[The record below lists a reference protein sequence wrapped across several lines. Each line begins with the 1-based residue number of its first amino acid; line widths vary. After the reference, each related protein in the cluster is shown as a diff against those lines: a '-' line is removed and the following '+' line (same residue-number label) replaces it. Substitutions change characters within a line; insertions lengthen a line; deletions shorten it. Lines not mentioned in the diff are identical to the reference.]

1 MSESQ
6 PIELVQ
12 KGQQFLSFI
21 LAGEEYAADILK
33 VQEIRDWTQATLI
46 PNSPHYVE
54 GVMNLRGQIIPV
66 INLRKQ
72 FDLSNDETLKN
83 RIVIVLNINNGERCR
98 LMGLLVDAFAETYDI
113 AVKNIKP
120 APGNI
125 SVIDDE
131 FIIGLTTVDEKMLI
145 LLDVDSLLSSKE
157 LSSKELS
164 AQGVESVA

>member
-1 MSESQ
+1 VSEHQ

-21 LAGEEYAADILK
+21 LAGEEYATDILK

-46 PNSPHYVE
+46 PNSPDYVE

-72 FDLSNDETLKN
+72 FNLPNDDTLKN
-83 RIVIVLNINNGERCR
+83 RIVIVLNVNNGERCR
-98 LMGLLVDAFAETYDI
+98 LMGLLVDAFAETYDVAI
-113 AVKNIKP
+113 NNIRT
-120 APGNI
+120 APSNI
-125 SVIDDE
+125 SAIDDE

-145 LLDVDSLLSSKE
+145 LLDVDQLLSSKE
-157 LSSKELS
+157 LST
-164 AQGVESVA
+164 QGIESVA

>member
-1 MSESQ
+1 MSEHQ

-21 LAGEEYAADILK
+21 LASEEYATDILK

-46 PNSPHYVE
+46 PNSPEYVE

-72 FDLSNDETLKN
+72 FNLPNDETLKN
-83 RIVIVLNINNGERCR
+83 RIVIVLNVNSGERCR
-98 LMGLLVDAFAETYDI
+98 LMGLLVDAFSETYDVAI
-113 AVKNIKP
+113 NNIRT
-120 APGNI
+120 APSHI

-145 LLDVDSLLSSKE
+145 LLDVDELLTSKE
-157 LSSKELS
+157 LST
-164 AQGVESVA
+164 QGIESVA